1 MSAPTLMVG
10 ATLPGNDRDVW
21 TGEEGS
27 LQWAS
32 RQALGAHQ
40 RALGALIAVIGSRE
54 ITAGVEPAHRNGKVA
69 TLTVGL
75 SHDVSSLLGI
85 GRQLGSQPRANT
97 SITIMRAPQ
106 RGHGQGSTCRAS
118 GVISGCFC
126 GSAGRQ
132 IMATQCNSEQKP
144 HPGHDPVA
152 VADARSAL
160 DKVQLETPHLVR
172 RRRIGRALQPGSEP
186 LAARNVAALSVRNEL
201 ACSHVLDHALTQRTD
216 SFSVAHGEFHPE

>member
-10 ATLPGNDRDVW
+10 ATLPGSDRNVW
-21 TGEEGS
+21 TGEVGS

-75 SHDVSSLLGI
+75 SHDVSTLLGI
-85 GRQLGSQPRANT
+85 GRHLGSQPRAST

-106 RGHGQGSTCRAS
+106 RGHGQGSTRRAS

-126 GSAGRQ
+126 GSAGGTIWSSAR
-132 IMATQCNSEQKP
+132 
-144 HPGHDPVA
+144 A
-152 VADARSAL
+152 VAMFSARLAL
-160 DKVQLETPHLVR
+160 AKSP
-172 RRRIGRALQPGSEP
+172 
-186 LAARNVAALSVRNEL
+186 
-201 ACSHVLDHALTQRTD
+201 
-216 SFSVAHGEFHPE
+216 